1 MSGGRPLEAHILGGP
16 PAPVKLRAGRVQ
28 GVRLRAVCQE
38 VSNGRRSG
46 PPGVPVG
53 YSVPGFLSSLS
64 LWRVA
69 SFCRLRSPVRKSSG
83 APPAPPPLSV
93 TLLPLASGWAAR
105 SSRAGERHI
114 LAPSPSFQSETFG
127 RAFLNLF
134 PFSSIPNGTPV
145 TSNT

>member
-69 SFCRLRSPVRKSSG
+69 VASVDSG
-83 APPAPPPLSV
+83 ALLESPLGLL
-93 TLLPLASGWAAR
+93 LLPRCLSPCSLWPRGGLRGPQGQASTTSWPLPPR
-105 SSRAGERHI
+105 
-114 LAPSPSFQSETFG
+114 FG
-127 RAFLNLF
+127 VRRLDVHF
-134 PFSSIPNGTPV
+134 
-145 TSNT
+145 